1 MHALSLPICEHPQND
16 KPSKKRPSHSFDGQQ
31 KKKTPR
37 FLPSCDSSKQP
48 AKVSKNKKQEQTP
61 S

>member
-1 MHALSLPICEHPQND
+1 MTNQAKNAHLIALMVS
-16 KPSKKRPSHSFDGQQ
+16 